1 MRLQA
6 TGHLLTLVPVAAIL
20 VAGIRLRFL
29 DMIVDS
35 RQSGPIAVPCDATFR
50 KGQEMGWF
58 EHGSTIIV
66 LAPNGFSLCD
76 NAREGSIIR
85 MGQPLMRLP

>member
-1 MRLQA
+1 MSFPA
-6 TGHLLTLVPVAAIL
+6 T
-20 VAGIRLRFL
+20 RRFE
-29 DMIVDS
+29 
-35 RQSGPIAVPCDATFR
+35 

-85 MGQPLMRLP
+85 MGQPLMRLAL